1 MKQVKV
7 NCMMKKVMKLKVHVC
22 FVLKRK
28 VKIPMSEKNVKN
40 LFVAFIFFKPV
51 MSKRI
56 PEVEYMCQHC
66 RRSDAEDYLHRYT
79 IDYINKVNPYVFNI
93 PNEYEDGDLDEIFIY
108 LIHT

>member
-1 MKQVKV
+1 MYDEESDESESSCMFCVKAESEDSDEWKY
-7 NCMMKKVMKLKVHVC
+7 KK
-22 FVLKRK
+22 FV
-28 VKIPMSEKNVKN
+28 
-40 LFVAFIFFKPV
+40 VAFIFFKPV

-56 PEVEYMCQHC
+56 PEVEYMCHHC

>member
-1 MKQVKV
+1 
-7 NCMMKKVMKLKVHVC
+7 
-22 FVLKRK
+22 
-28 VKIPMSEKNVKN
+28 
-40 LFVAFIFFKPV
+40 

-56 PEVEYMCQHC
+56 PEVEYMCHHC